1 MIDLEFR
8 QCLYLEN
15 ISVEGSKF
23 QIFMTGKILK
33 TDDEDRP
40 NPQAF
45 IKIKSVYIWRQR
57 LKSHKNNCL
66 LI

>member
-1 MIDLEFR
+1 MA
-8 QCLYLEN
+8 
-15 ISVEGSKF
+15 GSKF

-45 IKIKSVYIWRQR
+45 IKIKSVYI
-57 LKSHKNNCL
+57 
-66 LI
+66 

>member
-1 MIDLEFR
+1 MLWWNKNLCLCLE
-8 QCLYLEN
+8 CV
-15 ISVEGSKF
+15 SVEGSKF
-23 QIFMTGKILK
+23 QIFMTGKILN
-33 TDDEDRP
+33 TDDEARP

-57 LKSHKNNCL
+57 LKSHKNKCL

>member
-33 TDDEDRP
+33 TDDED
-40 NPQAF
+40 
-45 IKIKSVYIWRQR
+45 KILNHPEKKI
-57 LKSHKNNCL
+57 H
-66 LI
+66 IE